1 MGNFGRNDEGN
12 ESSARPLAEQD
23 DYNAIDD
30 PFEAQ
35 FMGGSSMPKLYIIPQ
50 TQDEKPMAI
59 KDGTVQVRN
68 EKDEVDEMDFSQSRT
83 FDEEKNGN
91 DATDSTLD
99 NNDKKTDPAALL
111 ENIIGNNIKRINDR
125 DEDRKNSADKRNEKD
140 LSSFSSFK
148 GSMEDVENLA
158 DDKLLN
164 EWEKE
169 TAEKKK
175 KLREFNE
182 NQLKNPQVNFLDN
195 FGAKSVRKQSSSSSA
210 FTPLNIGRNN
220 VSRRDVEKRKKGDD
234 DIHID
239 KEFQKV
245 MKMADKVDGKTGV
258 YKAKATLQALSRDW
272 RAWVGLLVVVSLILA
287 FTNALNYRSELV
299 VWDTSGGVSDYWS
312 PVHQQ
317 VFFSILTKEIGVNF
331 QC

>member
-1 MGNFGRNDEGN
+1 MG
-12 ESSARPLAEQD
+12 
-23 DYNAIDD
+23 
-30 PFEAQ
+30 
-35 FMGGSSMPKLYIIPQ
+35 
-50 TQDEKPMAI
+50 
-59 KDGTVQVRN
+59 
-68 EKDEVDEMDFSQSRT
+68 
-83 FDEEKNGN
+83 
-91 DATDSTLD
+91 ATDSTLD

-111 ENIIGNNIKRINDR
+111 ENIIGNNIERINDR

-169 TAEKKK
+169 TEEKKK
-175 KLREFNE
+175 KLRAFNE
-182 NQLKNPQVNFLDN
+182 NQIKNPQVNFLDN
-195 FGAKSVRKQSSSSSA
+195 FGAKSVRKQSNGSSA
-210 FTPLNIGRNN
+210 FTPLNNIGRNRMLKQKTN
-220 VSRRDVEKRKKGDD
+220 KREEEE
-234 DIHID
+234 DIDID
-239 KEFQKV
+239 EEFQKV
-245 MKMADKVDGKTGV
+245 MKMADKADGKTGLN
-258 YKAKATLQALSRDW
+258 KAKAQLQALSRDW
-272 RAWVGLLVVVSLILA
+272 RAWVGLLMVVSLLLA